1 MYSATQEF
9 FRMEKKVTVAALYV
23 RNSDS
28 SKMDTEVQKA
38 QLEALLKY
46 AKENGYE
53 VREHLIFK
61 EAVSAIKVPYW
72 ERKELLRLWD
82 ESERGSFDVVL
93 VTEMFRLARF
103 ASEQFAI
110 IEHLKRYNVRIESIT
125 EKFEDSAEGR
135 LLLSIQGFLGE
146 VEANKIAIRTSRGKH
161 HRAKQALSGQGQPA
175 YGYVWASTKEYTNAY
190 YQLSTRVFYDN
201 TGNKWTEVKVVEW
214 VYEGCL
220 HGMSL
225 RQMAITLTQMG
236 VSTREGK
243 QVWGVTTLR
252 KILTDEKY
260 TGRAIT
266 TTSDGER
273 EIAGL
278 VPRIISDE
286 TFERVQVQ
294 LTLNAEMSPRNNKH
308 PKETVMRGV
317 VFCGECNRR
326 MHVKHYLN
334 AHGNHT

>member
-9 FRMEKKVTVAALYV
+9 FRMEKKVTVAAIYV

-46 AKENGYE
+46 AEENGYE

-110 IEHLKRYNVRIESIT
+110 IEHLKRYNVRVESIT

-135 LLLSIQGFLGE
+135 LLLSIQGFLGA
-146 VEANKIAIRTSRGKH
+146 VEANKLASKTSRGKH

-175 YGYVWASTKEYTNAY
+175 YGYVWGSTKEYSNSY
-190 YQLSTRVFYDN
+190 YVL
-201 TGNKWTEVKVVEW
+201 
-214 VYEGCL
+214 
-220 HGMSL
+220 
-225 RQMAITLTQMG
+225 
-236 VSTREGK
+236 
-243 QVWGVTTLR
+243 
-252 KILTDEKY
+252 
-260 TGRAIT
+260 
-266 TTSDGER
+266 
-273 EIAGL
+273 
-278 VPRIISDE
+278 
-286 TFERVQVQ
+286 
-294 LTLNAEMSPRNNKH
+294 
-308 PKETVMRGV
+308 
-317 VFCGECNRR
+317 
-326 MHVKHYLN
+326 
-334 AHGNHT
+334 